1 MGSLEAVLARGA
13 GGRCAMSAALSADR
27 AIGLLETMLRMR
39 RLEEQV
45 LHFGAEHEGLLRGHY
60 HVYIGQEAAGA
71 AACATL
77 RTDDC
82 IFTTHRNHGHVVAK
96 GGDPGR
102 VLAEIIGRADG
113 YCKGRAG
120 TFHVAAPEL
129 GVLHTSAIV
138 GGCLPLAAG
147 AAYGAKLQG
156 LDRASV
162 VFFGDGAM
170 EEGVFYE
177 TVNIAR
183 LWELPVIFF
192 MENNAVLPTE
202 RVGRGSP
209 TSEHSARALSDVPRA
224 FDVPTVVLDGTS
236 VDAVYDAMSDLVARA
251 RRGEGPFFVESR
263 TSRWPGNYGS
273 FPKLVGGDTDIAWT
287 WAPDSAPE
295 AVRRWEQESDPV
307 LLYARQLLKA
317 GTLDRDRLVALDRAV
332 RDEIARAAAFA
343 LESPLPPPEAALEH
357 TFA

>member
-1 MGSLEAVLARGA
+1 
-13 GGRCAMSAALSADR
+13 MSAALSADR
-27 AIGLLETMLRMR
+27 AISLLETMLRMR

-77 RTDDC
+77 RTDDY

-202 RVGRGSP
+202 RAARGSP

-224 FDVPTVVLDGTS
+224 FDVHTVVLDGTS

-273 FPKLVGGDTDIAWT
+273 FPKLVAGDTDIAWT
-287 WAPDSAPE
+287 WAPESAPE
-295 AVRRWEQESDPV
+295 VVRRWEQESDPV
-307 LLYARQLLKA
+307 LLYARQLLAA

-332 RDEIARAAAFA
+332 REEIARAAAYA
-343 LESPLPPPEAALEH
+343 LASPLPAPEAALEH